1 MAIQFMLFMGIDIGI
16 GILLLRQRG
25 LWRRFRAAPLSKM
38 TLLGSRAFSAM
49 LIGML
54 ILAVVFA
61 FARFVFD
68 VKVEGS
74 LAGFIGVCA
83 AFSLMT
89 AGYGMLIAAIG
100 RTPEAARGLATLA
113 TLLMVMLSGAWVP
126 SFLFP

>member
-1 MAIQFMLFMGIDIGI
+1 
-16 GILLLRQRG
+16 
-25 LWRRFRAAPLSKM
+25 
-38 TLLGSRAFSAM
+38 M